1 MESRPNFKEMT
12 TKKKIEYIWD
22 YYKVIILCSIFAIY
36 AIGSAIYNHVT
47 EKECMLKLIMING
60 NIPYDGAIFADDFLQ
75 EQELN
80 PETQEIVVSSIGL
93 GLTNETYQ
101 EDYNT
106 TQALIVRL
114 TSGNIDI
121 MSAPSEIYKDYAKEG
136 YYHNLNDI
144 FTPDELARYEDLLV
158 FTTDSVTNETY
169 PCGFDLSNSTWIDK
183 YGYYSGDCQ
192 FGIIYN
198 CTHIELAREFLLF
211 VLNY

>member
-1 MESRPNFKEMT
+1 MEAKPKFKEMN

-47 EKECMLKLIMING
+47 EKECLLKLIMING

-75 EQELN
+75 EQDLK
-80 PETQEIVVSSIGL
+80 PDTQEIVVSSIGL

-101 EDYNT
+101 EDFNT

-121 MSAPSEIYKDYAKEG
+121 MSAPSDIYKDYAKEG
-136 YYHNLNDI
+136 YYSNLNDI

-169 PCGFDLSNSTWIDK
+169 PCGFDLSNSRWIDK

-198 CTHIELAREFLLF
+198 CTHTELAKEFLLF
-211 VLNY
+211 ILP